1 MANVTQSGSLV
12 EREREREMACAAMSC
27 LMNSLTLILLEKNV
41 LIRGTEDQ
49 AWSLLCMLKRLRPF
63 VRDIQ
68 RNQSP
73 EIEMFMKELVDI
85 INEAGNFDW
94 LFEGNNIK
102 ITQSKL
108 KLWHDRCFSR
118 TSTSTASSSVFVF
131 KDEDDDM
138 VVQGLEKEV
147 TMMIQ
152 RLTDEDPR
160 CDVIPIVG
168 PGGVGKTTLA
178 RRVFNHPTIKKKFPC
193 RAWIYAYNHSDLSMK
208 KLLQGIIDQLSP
220 LPPPL
225 TTVEEENNRG
235 EKMMIR
241 DLAIRIYNH
250 LKTNRYLVVFDDVF
264 RTQFWADI
272 NMIFPNYKNR
282 GGGRIIFTT
291 RYDEVALFARPRR
304 GPFYLQP
311 LLNEKGSPIKIRI
324 SSNEWFYNKG
334 YLPWEEWVTPE
345 FTYNNLPY
353 HLKLCLFYLGVL
365 RSCRFIKFKELLISE
380 GLVQPPTKVEECLN
394 VLINKNLIEVVSKRW
409 DGGNNE
415 IAISPNLQLMYF
427 YRYMD
432 IEEIS
437 IEIVPDLHFDSFR
450 LNGNC
455 SEANRIAV
463 KMYAQQ
469 CEEFIRPETFMKA
482 RSVLIFPNI
491 FSGWTR
497 YFDPKNWGSLLQ
509 RDSPLCVLH
518 MDAYLMDPIPDEI
531 DRLIQLRYLSLYFAY
546 NSGIMLPLS
555 IFNMLKLEFLR
566 VKNNKPQW
574 LPLEFW
580 RMRKL
585 ISLSCS
591 GVLHLPQP
599 PEDLLLDNLQM
610 LKNVSVLCCTHHILS
625 KMPNLISLGV
635 GGPIQYTNQ
644 TFSLPRYWGSY
655 PTLRSSSWHST
666 LWKEMI

>member
-1 MANVTQSGSLV
+1 
-12 EREREREMACAAMSC
+12 MSC

-85 INEAGNFDW
+85 INEAGNSDW

-250 LKTNRYLVVFDDVF
+250 LKTNRY
-264 RTQFWADI
+264 
-272 NMIFPNYKNR
+272 
-282 GGGRIIFTT
+282 
-291 RYDEVALFARPRR
+291 
-304 GPFYLQP
+304 
-311 LLNEKGSPIKIRI
+311 
-324 SSNEWFYNKG
+324 
-334 YLPWEEWVTPE
+334 
-345 FTYNNLPY
+345 
-353 HLKLCLFYLGVL
+353 
-365 RSCRFIKFKELLISE
+365 
-380 GLVQPPTKVEECLN
+380 
-394 VLINKNLIEVVSKRW
+394 
-409 DGGNNE
+409 
-415 IAISPNLQLMYF
+415 
-427 YRYMD
+427 
-432 IEEIS
+432 
-437 IEIVPDLHFDSFR
+437 
-450 LNGNC
+450 
-455 SEANRIAV
+455 
-463 KMYAQQ
+463 
-469 CEEFIRPETFMKA
+469 
-482 RSVLIFPNI
+482 
-491 FSGWTR
+491 
-497 YFDPKNWGSLLQ
+497 
-509 RDSPLCVLH
+509 
-518 MDAYLMDPIPDEI
+518 
-531 DRLIQLRYLSLYFAY
+531 
-546 NSGIMLPLS
+546 
-555 IFNMLKLEFLR
+555 
-566 VKNNKPQW
+566 
-574 LPLEFW
+574 W
-580 RMRKL
+580 R
-585 ISLSCS
+585 
-591 GVLHLPQP
+591 
-599 PEDLLLDNLQM
+599 
-610 LKNVSVLCCTHHILS
+610 
-625 KMPNLISLGV
+625 
-635 GGPIQYTNQ
+635 
-644 TFSLPRYWGSY
+644 SY